1 MQVLPEIAVFSAK
14 HRIWIRA
21 YLTSFSA
28 AFAVR
33 SNSAISRRKPTA
45 SAA

>member
-1 MQVLPEIAVFSAK
+1 MLHVVPGGRVN
-14 HRIWIRA
+14 
-21 YLTSFSA
+21 YLTSFII